1 MTSRPPP
8 SRAPSGTAVNPVRRN
23 LFHNHHLI
31 RRPTGATAAGATTAS
46 NVSSSSTAMPEVSRY
61 DDTSDIVMRDHNGD
75 PQYQMPQLS
84 LPMVDEQNGSGG
96 TEEEKERMST
106 IVLVHFR
113 GWKQWLTFAL
123 VQGLE
128 ERILET
134 YKSRSLV
141 PGDKAELLSA
151 IQASLR
157 RKVAALAEDN
167 WMYEAEATRIG

>member
-46 NVSSSSTAMPEVSRY
+46 NVSSSSTTMPEVSRY

-96 TEEEKERMST
+96 TEEEKER
-106 IVLVHFR
+106 
-113 GWKQWLTFAL
+113 
-123 VQGLE
+123 LE

-134 YKSRSLV
+134 YK
-141 PGDKAELLSA
+141 KLLSA

>member
-31 RRPTGATAAGATTAS
+31 RRPTGATVAGATTAS
-46 NVSSSSTAMPEVSRY
+46 NVSSSSTTMPEVSRY

-96 TEEEKERMST
+96 TEEEKER
-106 IVLVHFR
+106 
-113 GWKQWLTFAL
+113 
-123 VQGLE
+123 LE

-167 WMYEAEATRIG
+167 WKYEAEATRIG